1 MDSFLKQK
9 TIHATEILT
18 LLENA
23 KMSKKGHKSTEQAC
37 FMKGET
43 DDFKAGHDTLPEI
56 PDALNRHF
64 KMLYEIV
71 GDPDI
76 EIYVN
81 DWTIMSLN
89 EALAKYEHYKND
101 GQENIFDIAYVYCGM
116 GHIDVLSCNL
126 HNHLLFMRRDGG
138 SNGWDREYNYLQA
151 KNFDYRKYE
160 YFYFNSWKNKL

>member
-1 MDSFLKQK
+1 MDSFLRQK
-9 TIHATEILT
+9 TAHANEIVE
-18 LLENA
+18 LLANA
-23 KMSKKGHKSTEQAC
+23 KMSRKGHKSTVQPC

-43 DDFKAGHDTLPEI
+43 DDFKAGHITIPEI
-56 PDALNRHF
+56 PEALNRHF
-64 KMLYEIV
+64 KLLYEIV
-71 GDPDI
+71 GDPEI

-101 GQENIFDIAYVYCGM
+101 GQENIFDIAYIYCGM
-116 GHIDVLSCNL
+116 GHIDVLSCNM

-151 KNFDYRKYE
+151 KNFDYKKYE

>member
-9 TIHATEILT
+9 TNHVNGILK

-23 KMSKKGHKSTEQAC
+23 KMSKKGHISTRQPF

-56 PDALNRHF
+56 PEELNRHF
-64 KMLYEIV
+64 KLLYEIV

-76 EIYVN
+76 EIYVKE
-81 DWTIMSLN
+81 WKIMSLN
-89 EALAKYEHYKND
+89 EALERYEYLKND
-101 GQENIFDIAYVYCGM
+101 GQSNIFDIAYVYVGM
-116 GHIDVLSCNL
+116 GHIDVLSCNMY
-126 HNHLLFMRRDGG
+126 NHLLFKRRDGG
-138 SNGWDREYNYLQA
+138 SSGIEREYNYLQA
-151 KNFDYRKYE
+151 KNFDYKKYE

>member
-9 TIHATEILT
+9 TIHANGILE

-23 KMSKKGHKSTEQAC
+23 KMSKKGHKSTTQPC
-37 FMKGET
+37 FMKGES
-43 DDFKAGHDTLPEI
+43 DDFKAGYNTLPEI
-56 PDALNRHF
+56 PDSLNRHF
-64 KMLYEIV
+64 KMLYEII
-71 GDPDI
+71 GNPDI
-76 EIYVN
+76 EVYIG

-89 EALAKYEHYKND
+89 EALEKYEYYCND
-101 GQENIFDIAYVYCGM
+101 GQKNIFDIAYAYAGM

-138 SNGWDREYNYLQA
+138 SSGIEREHNYLQT

>member
-23 KMSKKGHKSTEQAC
+23 KMSKKGHKSTEQPC

-43 DDFKAGHDTLPEI
+43 DDFTAGHDTLPEI

-64 KMLYEIV
+64 KLLYEIV
-71 GDPDI
+71 GDPEI
-76 EIYVN
+76 EIYIN

-89 EALAKYEHYKND
+89 EALEKYEYYKKN
-101 GQENIFDIAYVYCGM
+101 GQENIFDIAYTYAGM

-126 HNHLLFMRRDGG
+126 YNHLLFMRRDGG
-138 SNGWDREYNYLQA
+138 SSGIEREYNYLQA

>member
-9 TIHATEILT
+9 TIHAKGILK

-23 KMSKKGHKSTEQAC
+23 KMSKKGHKSTEQPA
-37 FMKGET
+37 FTRGEFS
-43 DDFKAGHDTLPEI
+43 DFKVGHNTLPEI
-56 PDALNRHF
+56 PDSLNRHF
-64 KMLYEIV
+64 KLLYEIV
-71 GDPDI
+71 GDPEI

-89 EALAKYEHYKND
+89 EALEKYEYYCND
-101 GQENIFDIAYVYCGM
+101 GQSNIFDIAYAYAGM